1 MPSRIVNFTSKQD
14 KFLEVSQLSSGEH
27 NMNNL
32 FTEQFIIEMI
42 IIKSNELTETQYVL
56 LQIIF
61 VFMNI
66 FNINFTL

>member
-1 MPSRIVNFTSKQD
+1 MKRELVAPSRIVNFRSKQD
-14 KFLEVSQLSSGEH
+14 KFLEVSQLASNEH

-61 VFMNI
+61 VF
-66 FNINFTL
+66 

>member
-42 IIKSNELTETQYVL
+42 IIKSNELTKTQYVL